1 MIKIKI
7 TIDFIKIM
15 FIIIN
20 TLIKKVKT
28 MHIGKSTQHSLLHH
42 EEGSKDIKW
51 LATQLN
57 KSYNVASIMGR
68 SKYTGIKNIEKL
80 AKIFNMKVS
89 EFIAL
94 GEDK

>member
-15 FIIIN
+15 FIIII

-28 MHIGKSTQHSLLHH
+28 MHIGKSTQHCLLHH
-42 EEGSKDIKW
+42 KDDSKDIKW

-57 KSYNVASIMGR
+57 KSYNVASIMCR

-80 AKIFNMKVS
+80 ANIFNMKVS

-94 GEDK
+94 GELK